1 MGLTHDGF
9 VNVSDFLIVLDN
21 WGLSCGEADLNID
34 GIVDVV
40 DLLAVIG
47 TWGGCTD

>member
-1 MGLTHDGF
+1 
-9 VNVSDFLIVLDN
+9 VLDN

>member
-1 MGLTHDGF
+1 
-9 VNVSDFLIVLDN
+9 
-21 WGLSCGEADLNID
+21 LNID
-34 GIVDVV
+34 GIVNVV